1 MSRLFCNTISSKL
14 CLTVKFPDIPGS
26 MATTVFRSTRVLVDG
41 EVQYRPWCTSAR
53 LFTTNLSSPNG
64 KRFKFAVSRNKPQRK
79 KNGTGQLNLG
89 GFFFGPGVNFFCSF
103 SFLTAHVF
111 ISSMF
116 DHFATYFIIQ
126 DMYVLYEYVNQCIY
140 IVWVINRVCNVHDC
154 GQFLMTLTVV

>member
-14 CLTVKFPDIPGS
+14 CLTVEFPDFPGS

-64 KRFKFAVSRNKPQRK
+64 KRFKFSVSRNKPQRK

-103 SFLTAHVF
+103 SFFNSARLYIFNVRPFCHLF
-111 ISSMF
+111 HNSR
-116 DHFATYFIIQ
+116 
-126 DMYVLYEYVNQCIY
+126 YVLYEYVNQCIY